1 MRKFLFSLG
10 QMVDALLFD
19 LQVKLGMILCAGYQ
33 ATWSGIT
40 AAAVPDTT
48 TFTAGQAPG
57 FLRCG
62 GATQLHKINEVYI
75 GGEDTAS
82 TPTQA
87 ILART
92 STISVGALSVGNLA
106 LRDALATAPATAPSF
121 GSTAATTFP
130 QRSSTL
136 YLLQLSLNT
145 YGGIARWQARYG
157 EEITAYGNTA
167 SLGEIVL
174 SSKAGT
180 GKSSGHIL
188 FEAV

>member
-1 MRKFLFSLG
+1 MARYSG
-10 QMVDALLFD
+10 
-19 LQVKLGMILCAGYQ
+19 
-33 ATWSGIT
+33 TWTGIT
-40 AAAVPDTT
+40 AAAVADTT

-57 FLRCG
+57 FLRSG
-62 GATQLHKINEVYI
+62 AATQMLRVNEVYI

-82 TPTQA
+82 TPTTM

-92 STISVGALSVGNLA
+92 STISVGALSVGNNA
-106 LRDALATAPATAPSF
+106 LTDATSTAPGTTAAW

-130 QRSSTL
+130 QRSATL
-136 YLLQLSLNT
+136 YLLDLSLNT

-167 SLGEIVL
+167 SLGEMVL
-174 SSKAGT
+174 SSKTGT

-188 FEAV
+188 YEVV

>member
-1 MRKFLFSLG
+1 MARYN
-10 QMVDALLFD
+10 
-19 LQVKLGMILCAGYQ
+19 AGY
-33 ATWSGIT
+33 SGIT
-40 AAAVPDTT
+40 CVAVADTVA
-48 TFTAGQAPG
+48 FTAGQLPG

-62 GATQLHKINEVYI
+62 GATQQHKINEVYI

-82 TPTQA
+82 TPTQM

-106 LRDALATAPATAPSF
+106 LSDFNATAPGTAPAW
-121 GSTAATTFP
+121 GSTAATTFG

-157 EEITAYGNTA
+157 EEIAAFGNTA
-167 SLGEIVL
+167 AGGEVCL
-174 SSKAGT
+174 SSKVGA

>member
-1 MRKFLFSLG
+1 MARYS
-10 QMVDALLFD
+10 
-19 LQVKLGMILCAGYQ
+19 
-33 ATWSGIT
+33 ATWSTIT
-40 AAAVPDTT
+40 AAQVADTT

-62 GATQLHKINEVYI
+62 GATQMHKINEVYI

-82 TPTQA
+82 TPTSM

-106 LRDALATAPATAPSF
+106 LQDFVGTAPATAPSW

-157 EEITAYGNTA
+157 EEITSYGNTA
-167 SLGEIVL
+167 SGGEVIL
-174 SSKAGT
+174 SSKTGT
-180 GKSSGHIL
+180 GKTSGHIL

>member
-1 MRKFLFSLG
+1 MARYS
-10 QMVDALLFD
+10 
-19 LQVKLGMILCAGYQ
+19 
-33 ATWSGIT
+33 ATWSAIT
-40 AAAVPDTT
+40 AAAVADTT

-57 FLRCG
+57 FLRS
-62 GATQLHKINEVYI
+62 GAATMQLKINEVYV

-82 TPTQA
+82 TPTQM

-92 STISVGALSVGNLA
+92 STISVGALSVGNNA
-106 LRDALATAPATAPSF
+106 LLDATSTAPGTTASW

-136 YLLQLSLNT
+136 YLLDLSLNT

-167 SLGEIVL
+167 SLGEVCL

-180 GKSSGHIL
+180 GKSSGHIIY
-188 FEAV
+188 EVV

>member
-1 MRKFLFSLG
+1 MAQYS
-10 QMVDALLFD
+10 
-19 LQVKLGMILCAGYQ
+19 AG
-33 ATWSGIT
+33 WSAIT
-40 AAAVPDTT
+40 ATAVADTVA
-48 TFTAGQAPG
+48 FTAGQSYG

-62 GATQLHKINEVYI
+62 GATTMHKIHEVYL

-92 STISVGALSVGNLA
+92 STISVGALSVGTLA
-106 LRDALATAPATAPSF
+106 LRDFNSTAPGTAPAW

-130 QRSSTL
+130 QRSATL

-145 YGGIARWQARYG
+145 FGGISRWQARYG
-157 EEITAYGNTA
+157 EEITSFGNTA
-167 SLGEIVL
+167 SGGEVIM
-174 SSKAGT
+174 SSKVGAGKT
-180 GKSSGHIL
+180 SGHIL